1 MTTLWDRKHLTS
13 LGAATEAR
21 KDGYEVYNTS
31 TDEDGNTV
39 YHVQRPAAPDAA
51 SPDAAAPDAAAPDAG
66 NEPRTSGGISS
77 GPITMPSIETTA
89 AEPAPEPQLVGAVGT
104 RSASALAQAGVTTLS
119 DALAMS
125 RERLST
131 LAGIGPATLDK
142 LDSLR

>member
-51 SPDAAAPDAAAPDAG
+51 SPDAAAPDAG

-77 GPITMPSIETTA
+77 DPITMPSIETTA